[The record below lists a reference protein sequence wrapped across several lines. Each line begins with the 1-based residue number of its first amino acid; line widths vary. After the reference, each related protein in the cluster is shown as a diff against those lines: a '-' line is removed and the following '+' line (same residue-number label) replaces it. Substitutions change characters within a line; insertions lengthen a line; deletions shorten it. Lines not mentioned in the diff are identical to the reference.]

1 MKNCNRILIIVGLFF
16 ISTYLSFGQQLSDEN
31 TVIINQYFQLNNNI
45 ASNLK
50 ANNNFITSNNNQQ
63 TNEIINLNQLGDNN
77 IIEVKQIKGDN
88 QVVKQVGDN
97 NYYSFINYYNSNTS
111 NLSVMQIGN
120 SNSLNIYGQN
130 SLIDN
135 MSILQKSNFKT
146 LIIKNY

>member
-1 MKNCNRILIIVGLFF
+1 MKNCNRILIIIGLFF

-31 TVIINQYFQLNNNI
+31 TVIINQYFQLNNTI

-50 ANNNFITSNNNQQ
+50 VNNNFIISNNNQQ
-63 TNEIINLNQLGDNN
+63 TNEIINLNQVGDYNK
-77 IIEVKQIKGDN
+77 IDVKQIKGDN
-88 QVVKQVGDN
+88 QVVKQFGDN